1 MFTDVLNISHI
12 NGIIRHRVFFNCR
25 GSSISSISKCI
36 FVFRVGA
43 KNSGTRFLSFVDTML
58 GYRHLLT
65 AEDLNKA
72 ASMCSSLKGVLRS
85 RFLVLSDDKD
95 PPPPPA
101 RGKRSHPD
109 GDNTTTAG
117 GKRFQTRAQAP
128 QVQTTVEA
136 QINAEP
142 RPSLH
147 RQPAPAQVSI
157 QPVQTVNTAHG
168 QVSSAPRQ
176 IPQPVQDEV
185 HILTVDHH
193 NTSTPYEVVK
203 NRRGRRLPA
212 GVKPIARPVQTTPD
226 RQAKTSRIPAAQSM
240 PDPDAIDLD
249 VEIEVSP
256 SGSADMDADGSGGS
270 STGTVVDWVST

>member
-1 MFTDVLNISHI
+1 
-12 NGIIRHRVFFNCR
+12 
-25 GSSISSISKCI
+25 
-36 FVFRVGA
+36 
-43 KNSGTRFLSFVDTML
+43 ML
-58 GYRHLLT
+58 GCRHLLNV
-65 AEDLNKA
+65 EELNKA

-128 QVQTTVEA
+128 HGQTTIEA

-142 RPSLH
+142 RPSSH
-147 RQPAPAQVSI
+147 RQPVPAQVSI
-157 QPVQTVNTAHG
+157 QPVQTVNTVQG
-168 QVSSAPRQ
+168 PISSAPRQ

-185 HILTVDHH
+185 HILTVDQH

-203 NRRGRRLPA
+203 KRRGR
-212 GVKPIARPVQTTPD
+212 
-226 RQAKTSRIPAAQSM
+226 
-240 PDPDAIDLD
+240 
-249 VEIEVSP
+249 
-256 SGSADMDADGSGGS
+256 
-270 STGTVVDWVST
+270 

>member
-12 NGIIRHRVFFNCR
+12 NGIIQHRVFFNCR

-128 QVQTTVEA
+128 QGQTTVEA

-147 RQPAPAQVSI
+147 RQPAPGQGFIALDSGLSDGGHIGVGRA
-157 QPVQTVNTAHG
+157 AHG
-168 QVSSAPRQ
+168 LWA
-176 IPQPVQDEV
+176 E
-185 HILTVDHH
+185 L
-193 NTSTPYEVVK
+193 VV
-203 NRRGRRLPA
+203 PA
-212 GVKPIARPVQTTPD
+212 
-226 RQAKTSRIPAAQSM
+226 SPAEAAAWRS
-240 PDPDAIDLD
+240 
-249 VEIEVSP
+249 
-256 SGSADMDADGSGGS
+256 
-270 STGTVVDWVST
+270 